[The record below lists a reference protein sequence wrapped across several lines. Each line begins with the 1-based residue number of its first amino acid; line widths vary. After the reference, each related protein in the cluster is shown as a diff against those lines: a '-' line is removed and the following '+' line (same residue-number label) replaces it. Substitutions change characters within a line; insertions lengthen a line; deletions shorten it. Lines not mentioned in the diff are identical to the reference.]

1 MTQSNDSAP
10 HPIDSRPRTRSG
22 VLARDGGPPMPS
34 RLRDAAAAMSAGDFV
49 GVRRALDGL
58 SHDRSGDVAARLASY
73 FAAAL
78 RARAG
83 DARPDDGNLYGGA
96 AGPEA
101 MLDAFR
107 ALTERTP
114 LVSFGHRTV
123 NAAIAELA
131 LGADAIHIVD
141 LGVGHGTQWDDL
153 VARIGQRSKRSSL
166 RITGVDLPA
175 PGGDPAAVLR
185 RTGERLESLAARCGV
200 PLRFEAVADS
210 IESVTATCAP
220 RGEVLVVNAALS
232 LHHIPGD
239 ARDRALA
246 NIASWS
252 PARLFLIEPDAD
264 HDGLAFGA
272 RFAEAWRHYGLVFSA
287 LEATLARSLQ
297 ARSVIEG
304 AFFGREIA
312 NVVGAEGDAR
322 FERHERVE
330 RWRAR
335 LSDAGFVG
343 EPLHGYAPGVERPFG
358 ARAVD
363 GATAL
368 CLGARPLVAVSAWR
382 A

>member
-1 MTQSNDSAP
+1 MTQRNDTTP
-10 HPIDSRPRTRSG
+10 HPTDSQPRTRSG
-22 VLARDGGPPMPS
+22 VFARDAGPAMPS
-34 RLRDAAAAMSAGDFV
+34 GLREAAAAISSGDAAAA
-49 GVRRALDGL
+49 RRALDGL
-58 SHDRSGDVAARLASY
+58 ALDRSGDVTARLTGY

-83 DARPDDGNLYGGA
+83 DARPDEGNLYGGA

-123 NAAIAELA
+123 TAAVADIAREVEA
-131 LGADAIHIVD
+131 LHIVD

-153 VARIGQRSKRSSL
+153 ITRIGQWPRRPSL

-175 PGGDPAAVLR
+175 PGDDPAAALR
-185 RTGERLESLAARCGV
+185 RTGRRLEALAERHGV
-200 PLRFEAVADS
+200 ALRFEAVADS
-210 IESVTATCAP
+210 IESVTASRAP
-220 RGEVLVVNAALS
+220 RGEALIVNAALS
-232 LHHIPGD
+232 LHHLPDG
-239 ARDRALA
+239 ARLRVLSSV
-246 NIASWS
+246 ASWR

-264 HDGLAFGA
+264 HNAVGFEA

-287 LEATLARSLQ
+287 LEATLDRSLP
-297 ARSVIEG
+297 ARAVIEG

-312 NVVGAEGDAR
+312 NVVGAEGEAR
-322 FERHERVE
+322 FERHERIG

-358 ARAVD
+358 AHAVE

-368 CLGARPLVAVSAWR
+368 CLGARPLVAASAWR
-382 A
+382 V